1 MLTGP
6 PGRPGPWLP
15 GSKARSAASS
25 SSPPDMPAKQQNMPQ
40 AKTPEKTVQIVTV
53 VGARPN
59 FMKAGPIIQ
68 AIRRHNEC
76 GKNPEIRHRLVHT
89 GQHYDAMM
97 SDQFFADLN
106 LPAPDVHLGV
116 GSASQAVQTAQ
127 ILEKFEAEL
136 RRDLPDV
143 VIVVGDVN
151 STMACAL
158 ATAKLSLPPNT
169 IRPLIVH
176 VEAGLRSFDRE
187 MPEEINRIVTDHVA
201 DILFVTEKSGL
212 VNLRREGIPA
222 PKVFYVGNTMIDSL
236 LAFKGRADES
246 PVLAN
251 LGLRHDAAKNG
262 KRGGVKPYAL
272 LTLHRPS
279 NVDEPASFR
288 NVLEGISALSKELE
302 VIFPVH
308 PRTRKRIAEFGFDH
322 YFHGGKAEDGKGIRL
337 IDPLGYLDFLCLM
350 KNARLVLTDSGGIQE
365 ETTCLGVPC
374 VTIREN
380 TERPVTVKRGTNVV
394 AGTSAA
400 GIRKAVARQMTRK
413 VRGRAPEKWDG
424 KAAERILPILLTQ
437 ISRQPVEEVE
447 QVR

>member
-1 MLTGP
+1 MLIGP
-6 PGRPGPWLP
+6 TGRPGPWLP
-15 GSKARSAASS
+15 GLASRSAASS
-25 SSPPDMPAKQQNMPQ
+25 SNPPDMLSKQRNIPQ
-40 AKTPEKTVQIVTV
+40 AMMSSKSIEIVTV

-116 GSASQAVQTAQ
+116 GSGSQAVQTAQ
-127 ILEKFEAEL
+127 ILERFESEL
-136 RRDLPDV
+136 LRDLPDM

-158 ATAKLSLPPNT
+158 ATAKLSLPANT
-169 IRPLIVH
+169 TRPLIVH

-187 MPEEINRIVTDHVA
+187 MPEEINRIVTDHLA

-212 VNLRREGIPA
+212 VNLRREGIP
-222 PKVFYVGNTMIDSL
+222 PGKIFFVGNTMIDSL
-236 LAFKGRADES
+236 LAFQSRADQS
-246 PVLAN
+246 TVLEN
-251 LGLRHDAAKNG
+251 LGLRPDIAKNG
-262 KRGGVKPYAL
+262 KRGGGKPYAL

-279 NVDEPASFR
+279 NVDEPAAFR
-288 NVLEGISALSKELE
+288 NVLDGISALSQELE

-308 PRTRKRIAEFGFDH
+308 PRTRKRIAEFGFGH
-322 YFHGGKAEDGKGIRL
+322 YFQESNAEGGKGIRL
-337 IDPLGYLDFLCLM
+337 IEPLGYLDFLCLM

-374 VTIREN
+374 VTIRDN
-380 TERPVTVKRGTNVV
+380 TERPVTVKHGTNVI
-394 AGTSAA
+394 AGTTAA
-400 GIRKAVARQMTRK
+400 GIRKAVSRRITRK
-413 VRGRAPEKWDG
+413 TSVRAPEKWDG
-424 KAAERILPILLTQ
+424 KAAERIVPILLTQ
-437 ISRQPVEEVE
+437 INRQLVEEME